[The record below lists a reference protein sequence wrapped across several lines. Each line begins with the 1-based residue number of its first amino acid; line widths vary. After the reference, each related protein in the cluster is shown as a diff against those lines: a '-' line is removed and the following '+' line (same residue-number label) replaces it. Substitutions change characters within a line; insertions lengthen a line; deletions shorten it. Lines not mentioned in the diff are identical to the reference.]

1 MIWLLP
7 CSLLVLRKQRRDIK
21 VVKKEDCVVLTLR
34 SLALKKEMN
43 RLRDFEIFS
52 FSLMKLDFNLI
63 LNRSNSICFFFFA
76 VVVVLVGGWFVI
88 TWVSRLCIKSH
99 DKGGVP

>member
-21 VVKKEDCVVLTLR
+21 VVKEEDCVVLTLR

-63 LNRSNSICFFFFA
+63 LNRSNSICFFFCCCGSFGRR
-76 VVVVLVGGWFVI
+76 VVRDYVGF
-88 TWVSRLCIKSH
+88 TSLH
-99 DKGGVP
+99 